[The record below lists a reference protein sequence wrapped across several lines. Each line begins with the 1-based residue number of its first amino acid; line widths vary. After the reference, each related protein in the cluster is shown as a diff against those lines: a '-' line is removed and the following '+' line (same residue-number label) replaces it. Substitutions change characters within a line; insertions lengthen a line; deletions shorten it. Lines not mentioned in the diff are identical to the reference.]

1 MGFKRRLKLT
11 TILRHCLIIPLLFI
25 STLSWS
31 ADNKAFVS
39 YLEGTAS
46 KSRDGKGWKP
56 VSKGD
61 TLAEG
66 ESVKTGVK
74 SRLELTLPDGSK
86 VRFSEGTNFKVDAL
100 TFREEERNLGIDVFF
115 GKAWA
120 KVAKGKKGSRFE
132 VKTPNAVAGVRGTVY
147 RIDVNNDTSSL
158 VRVYDG
164 EVTVGNLPA
173 KIEDEG
179 RRPKYISGP
188 AEVPGPH
195 EVTREEWTYIVK
207 SWQQIV
213 ISPKGIASKPT
224 SFTPE
229 EDRNEWVTWNQEMDR

>member
-1 MGFKRRLKLT
+1 MRLT
-11 TILRHCLIIPLLFI
+11 RAIRHCLIIPLLFI
-25 STLSWS
+25 STLSRS
-31 ADNKAFVS
+31 AENTASVS
-39 YLEGTAS
+39 YMEGTVS
-46 KSRDGKGWKP
+46 KSRDGKDWKP
-56 VSKGD
+56 LSKGD
-61 TLAEG
+61 TLAEN

-86 VRFSEGTNFKVDAL
+86 MRFSEGTNFKVDSL
-100 TFREEERNLGIDVFF
+100 MFKEEERSLGIDVLF

-120 KVAKGKKGSRFE
+120 KVTKEKKGSRFE

-147 RIDVNNDTSSL
+147 RVDVNNDTSSL

-164 EVTVGNLPA
+164 EVAVGNLPA

-179 RRPKYISGP
+179 KRPKYISGP
-188 AEVPGPH
+188 SEIPGPH

-207 SWQQIV
+207 SWQQIA

-224 SFTPE
+224 SFTQE
-229 EDRNEWVTWNQEMDR
+229 EDRNEWVIWNQEMDR

>member
-1 MGFKRRLKLT
+1 MT
-11 TILRHCLIIPLLFI
+11 AILRYWVIIPLIFI

-31 ADNKAFVS
+31 AENTASVS

-46 KSRDGKGWKP
+46 KSSDGKDWKSI
-56 VSKGD
+56 SKGD
-61 TLAEG
+61 LLKEG
-66 ESVKTGVK
+66 ESVKTGTK

-86 VRFSEGTNFKVDAL
+86 MRFSEGTNFKVDAL
-100 TFREEERNLGIDVFF
+100 IFKEEERSLGIDVFF

-120 KVAKGKKGSRFE
+120 KVSKGKKGSRFE

-147 RIDVNNDTSSL
+147 RVDVNNDTSSL

-164 EVTVGNLPA
+164 EVAVGNLPA
-173 KIEDEG
+173 KVEDEG
-179 RRPKYISGP
+179 KRPKYVSGP
-188 AEVPGPH
+188 SEIPGPH

-207 SWQQIV
+207 SWQQIA

-224 SFTPE
+224 SFTQE
-229 EDRNEWVTWNQEMDR
+229 EDRNEWVIWNQEMDR